1 MTLTV
6 AGMRSNEPGNMDIEQ
21 LRGWATFMDR
31 AVIVSLVVT
40 VLSVTSLAT
49 TTWLSFR
56 YGNAVRAHEQAAFD
70 RYKAEMGK
78 HAVELEQKVST
89 ARERTTELERKVS
102 TAQERAVELERTVTT
117 AQGRTTELEQAAA
130 DASARAAQAARESA
144 SSREQAR
151 SAEIDAE
158 EVRKRVAELAKLVK
172 EAGARPPE
180 PSPAPAVETPQ
191 PKGDAASA
199 PQPVSAAASPE
210 ARPAPTSPVVES
222 LRKYAGTKA
231 AVYVI
236 GEVQDAAPVGATI
249 AGYLGDAGWAQAT
262 WTWSGV
268 GGIFGVVVLVRDGS
282 DPATNEAAVAVVEAL
297 HAAGFNAAKGDWP
310 AGASW
315 GRFRGML
322 NGPQTPGPT
331 EAPIRIVIGAKAR

>member
-1 MTLTV
+1 
-6 AGMRSNEPGNMDIEQ
+6 MDIEQ

-31 AVIVSLVVT
+31 AVIVSLVAT
-40 VLSVTSLAT
+40 VLSVSALAT
-49 TTWLSFR
+49 TTWLSFKA
-56 YGNAVRAHEQAAFD
+56 GGAVRAHEQAAFD

-89 ARERTTELERKVS
+89 A
-102 TAQERAVELERTVTT
+102 QERAAALEQKVTT
-117 AQGRTTELEQAAA
+117 AQDRTTKLEQAASEA
-130 DASARAAQAARESA
+130 DARAAQAARESVT
-144 SSREQAR
+144 SREQAR

-172 EAGARPPE
+172 DAGARAPASEPP
-180 PSPAPAVETPQ
+180 PAPSSAPAAETPQ
-191 PKGDAASA
+191 PREEAAPA
-199 PQPVSAAASPE
+199 AAAASPE
-210 ARPAPTSPVVES
+210 PQPAPPSPIVES

-231 AVYVI
+231 AVYVV

-249 AGYLGDAGWAQAT
+249 AGYLGDAGWSSAT

-268 GGIFGVVVLVRDGS
+268 SGIFGVVVLVKDGS
-282 DPATNEAAVAVVEAL
+282 DAATNEAAAAIVEAVRT
-297 HAAGFNAAKGDWP
+297 AGFNAVKGDWP

-315 GRFRGML
+315 SRFRGVL

-331 EAPIRIVIGAKAR
+331 EASIRIVIGARTR